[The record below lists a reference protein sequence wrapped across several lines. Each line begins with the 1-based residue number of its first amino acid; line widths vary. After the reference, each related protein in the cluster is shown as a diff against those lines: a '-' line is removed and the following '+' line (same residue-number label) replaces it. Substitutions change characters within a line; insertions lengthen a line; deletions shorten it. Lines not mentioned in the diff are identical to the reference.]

1 MATVPTITFSM
12 MAFAESVVLLV
23 KKKGMANVF
32 LLSVRK
38 AMKLDL
44 KVIVSLFVLL
54 TKSTQRMMQN
64 VFVLK
69 ITIPSMESV
78 PNVSW
83 EQSTMR

>member
-1 MATVPTITFSM
+1 M
-12 MAFAESVVLLV
+12 MVSAESAVLLV